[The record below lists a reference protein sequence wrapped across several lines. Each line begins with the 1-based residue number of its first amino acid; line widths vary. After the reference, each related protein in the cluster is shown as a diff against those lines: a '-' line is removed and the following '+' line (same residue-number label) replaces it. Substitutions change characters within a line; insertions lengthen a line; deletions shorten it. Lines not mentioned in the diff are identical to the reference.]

1 VVPIGVFEANETG
14 LHAALGVTKGSQS
27 GLIQTQQRKVLGE
40 LALEEFGIVFTGDF
54 DNTQVIQSGNA
65 VWAMG

>member
-14 LHAALGVTKGSQS
+14 LHAALGVTKSSQS
-27 GLIQTQQRKVLGE
+27 GLVQAQQRKVLGE
-40 LALEEFGIVFTGDF
+40 LALKKFGIVFTGDF